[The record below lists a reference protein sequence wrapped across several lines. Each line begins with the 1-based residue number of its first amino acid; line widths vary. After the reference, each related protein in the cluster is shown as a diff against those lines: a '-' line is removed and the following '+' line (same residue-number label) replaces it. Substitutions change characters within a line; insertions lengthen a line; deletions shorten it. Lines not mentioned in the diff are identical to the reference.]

1 MFNNGNT
8 MIQKRTVD
16 DDCVGR
22 IVAEPGNDSEHMQLT
37 GIFEG
42 DATKSD
48 AQVHAGRLQCAY
60 P

>member
-1 MFNNGNT
+1 